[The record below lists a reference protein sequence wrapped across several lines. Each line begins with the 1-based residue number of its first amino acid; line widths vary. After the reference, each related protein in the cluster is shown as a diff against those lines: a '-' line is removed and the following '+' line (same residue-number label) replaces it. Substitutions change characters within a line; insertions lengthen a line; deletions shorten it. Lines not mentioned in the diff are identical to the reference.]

1 MQSVNT
7 QNLNGS
13 VTLLGQ
19 SNFMLDYIFRV
30 WRHCKKGVLILRP
43 YVMIDLFCLEF
54 YKDGKYD
61 LDFKNKDSD
70 PSKWV
75 SIVRFQLGY
84 CGIRAKF
91 LSCFL
96 RFMFINF
103 MAKIKNLRSTEFVGT
118 LYCW

>member
-1 MQSVNT
+1 M
-7 QNLNGS
+7 
-13 VTLLGQ
+13 
-19 SNFMLDYIFRV
+19 F
-30 WRHCKKGVLILRP
+30 GVIVRKVYYLILTP
-43 YVMIDLFCLEF
+43 YVMIDLFSLEF

-84 CGIRAKF
+84 CGILPKILILF
-91 LSCFL
+91 F
-96 RFMFINF
+96 RFIFINF
-103 MAKIKNLRSTEFVGT
+103 MVKIKNLRSTEFVGT